1 MERSWIGIV
10 MGGALV
16 GLTASP
22 VLAYHCPALIKE
34 CQTTADVVANRP
46 GTDKA
51 AVEKAR
57 QGCDEAS
64 PGRQAQRVDGQGGR
78 HDRGAQQSASVDVG
92 SA

>member
-34 CQTTADVVANRP
+34 CQTTADVVSKRP
-46 GTDKA
+46 DTDKA

-57 QGCDEAS
+57 QGCDEAMKLHQEGKHKES
-64 PGRQAQRVDGQGGR
+64 MIKAGDTIAALGKALQ
-78 HDRGAQQSASVDVG
+78 
-92 SA
+92 